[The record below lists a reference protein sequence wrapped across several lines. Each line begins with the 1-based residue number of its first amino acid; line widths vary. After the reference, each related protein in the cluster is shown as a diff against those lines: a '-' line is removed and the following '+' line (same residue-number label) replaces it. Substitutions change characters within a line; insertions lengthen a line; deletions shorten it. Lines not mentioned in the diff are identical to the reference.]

1 MEFDNLKYSPGWF
14 AKKFP
19 GFYNEE
25 CYYILSDY
33 FLNKTT
39 ERTGVKRTLDD
50 LYQDDEEG
58 VEETKDVLPTE
69 LDTID
74 QPLADLE
81 GDLQGSDV
89 QPDLLAD
96 EGGERTL
103 EDGSDAQRE
112 QGDDEPT
119 GCVGRDDDLEREGD
133 VCEPSDTTTLPY
145 GEPEILT
152 EILHGEELPSSYG
165 GSDQEQQRDADL
177 LSDATGDAEL

>member
-1 MEFDNLKYSPGWF
+1 MEFENLKYSPGWF

-50 LYQDDEEG
+50 LYQDDEQG

-74 QPLADLE
+74 QPLANLSFRLFRRSATE
-81 GDLQGSDV
+81 TY
-89 QPDLLAD
+89 DLLLYA
-96 EGGERTL
+96 RL
-103 EDGSDAQRE
+103 
-112 QGDDEPT
+112 
-119 GCVGRDDDLEREGD
+119 
-133 VCEPSDTTTLPY
+133 
-145 GEPEILT
+145 
-152 EILHGEELPSSYG
+152 LHLVLQSAL
-165 GSDQEQQRDADL
+165 QLAII
-177 LSDATGDAEL
+177 